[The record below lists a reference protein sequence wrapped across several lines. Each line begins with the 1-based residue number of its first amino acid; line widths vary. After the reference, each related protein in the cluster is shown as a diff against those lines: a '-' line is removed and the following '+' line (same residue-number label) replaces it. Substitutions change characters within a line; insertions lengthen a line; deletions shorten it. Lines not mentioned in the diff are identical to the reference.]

1 MISQYLEELGILLI
15 MLGFLIVFLGILYE
29 AFRPRGEEEG
39 ERETHAGGIILIG
52 PIPIIFGSSK
62 KIAKWMLILA
72 LVIVVLMALLYLY
85 KASSL
90 HGFNYSLYS
99 YYHG

>member
-29 AFRPRGEEEG
+29 ALKPREEG
-39 ERETHAGGIILIG
+39 EEKETQAGGIILIG

-62 KIAKWMLILA
+62 KIEKWMLIIA
-72 LVIVVLMALLYLY
+72 LVIVVIMALLYLY
-85 KASSL
+85 VASGL
-90 HGFNYSLYS
+90 HGINYSLYS

>member
-29 AFRPRGEEEG
+29 AFKPREEG
-39 ERETHAGGIILIG
+39 EEKETQAGGIILIG

-62 KIAKWMLILA
+62 KIEKWMLIIA
-72 LVIVVLMALLYLY
+72 LVIVVIMALLYLY
-85 KASSL
+85 EASGL
-90 HGFNYSLYS
+90 HGINYSLYS
-99 YYHG
+99 NYHG